1 MKGNSTL
8 LLTSLNTTDI
18 SLLHLVSHNSAEIFM
33 SGNKTDICLN
43 NESWGFIVTA
53 LTSFFIIT
61 GNLLIITVLIR
72 FPSRRFRALNWLIC
86 QLAVADT
93 SVGIVVFWIGTVSTL
108 VMKSVT
114 LMDSLITYGL
124 LAAFTSTSV
133 LGVFLVALDRYF
145 YVIRH
150 SEYKQIV
157 TKNRFTNKSIV
168 QKNFHMFCVYA
179 I

>member
-1 MKGNSTL
+1 MEGNRSKIL
-8 LLTSLNTTDI
+8 QSKNLTGAD
-18 SLLHLVSHNSAEIFM
+18 LLHLIPNNSTKKYIF
-33 SGNKTDICLN
+33 GNRTDICLN
-43 NESWGFIVTA
+43 NESWGFVVTA

-93 SVGIVVFWIGTVSTL
+93 SVGVVVFWIGTLSTL
-108 VMKSVT
+108 VMQSVT

-124 LAAFTSTSV
+124 LASFTSTSV

-150 SEYKQIV
+150 SEYKQLV
-157 TKNRFTNKSIV
+157 TKNRFKEFLHGYIN
-168 QKNFHMFCVYA
+168 
-179 I
+179 